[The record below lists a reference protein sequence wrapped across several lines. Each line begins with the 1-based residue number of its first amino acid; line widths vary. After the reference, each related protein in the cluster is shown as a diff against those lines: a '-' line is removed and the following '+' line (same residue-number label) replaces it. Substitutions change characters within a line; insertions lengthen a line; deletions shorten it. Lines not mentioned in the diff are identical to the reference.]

1 MTKNI
6 LIISRC
12 ITDNLGDQ
20 AISKAMLSLAEEL
33 TSATV
38 YAVDLTTEEHSN
50 SQMYRFKHRLY
61 KLISRVGGRDAA
73 WRMENRGLFKIL
85 ESVTFDLVLI
95 GGGELVQSNSI
106 FPLALD
112 TWTQKIRNKQPHSA
126 IYLFGVGVTS
136 KFSQADREHIEKMLK
151 RVNGV
156 VVRDTASKDNLQS
169 LYGINSTVIPDVVY
183 SMQMQADD
191 NNNEVRK
198 GVLYGLTNWERIE
211 KYGIYAESHEAYYQ
225 KTLAIISEC
234 VGEWELFY
242 TTRNDYKECLRFRE
256 FASDHHVNIEIS
268 KYTDINSLIKLLKGK
283 EKVYS
288 PRMHGCIIADLC
300 GCEVE
305 PILISPK
312 MESYKTTY
320 KKPLDFDGM
329 RTRII
334 DEMERIFKSNN
345 II

>member
-12 ITDNLGDQ
+12 ITDNIGDQ
-20 AISKAMLSLAEEL
+20 AISKAMLSLVVEL
-33 TSATV
+33 TSAAV

-50 SQMYRFKHRLY
+50 SQRYRFKHRLY
-61 KLISRVGGRDAA
+61 KLISHVGGGDVA

-85 ESVTFDLVLI
+85 ESVNFDLVLI

-136 KFSQADREHIEKMLK
+136 KFSQTDRGHIEKMLK

-156 VVRDTASKDNLQS
+156 VVRDAASKANLES
-169 LYGINSTVIPDVVY
+169 LYGIKSTVIPDVVY
-183 SMQMQADD
+183 SMQVQADD

-211 KYGIYAESHEAYYQ
+211 KYGIYAESHEEYYQ

-234 VGEWELFY
+234 EGGVLFY
-242 TTRNDYKECLRFRE
+242 TTRNDYKECLRFRK
-256 FASDHHVNIEIS
+256 FASDHHVNIEIAEFN
-268 KYTDINSLIKLLKGK
+268 DINSFIKLLKGK

-312 MESYKTTY
+312 MESYQTTY

-345 II
+345 IFL